1 MSLTRALHRVLA
13 FLTGAD
19 TVVGSGGHVALL
31 ALFPR
36 RLTDSEIAA
45 IIADLTE
52 HQDLPISRTD
62 IQVAITMLTDRLPS
76 VGDTAR
82 VRRRLEAR
90 GCAVFDDFDIP
101 GPDRNSY

>member
-13 FLTGAD
+13 FLKGAD
-19 TVVGSGGHVALL
+19 TVAGAGGHVALL

-52 HQDLPISRTD
+52 HQDLPSAAPTS
-62 IQVAITMLTDRLPS
+62 RLPS
-76 VGDTAR
+76 Q
-82 VRRRLEAR
+82 
-90 GCAVFDDFDIP
+90 C
-101 GPDRNSY
+101 